1 MRCHIKSS
9 FFLKQENHV
18 TSRESPKETAPV
30 KQTEIEEHTHLTP
43 APTIQLPLTVTHD
56 KKTILKN
63 AINQNEQIEKQSVL
77 DDGDKSSLDN
87 VAVYNESIDG
97 TPPSTSHQTKAKN
110 KISPKPTP
118 RTLQDTNSQQQP
130 QQHPH
135 QPFPFPKKNL
145 AKEKNSLAASKNNNI
160 KKNAIDKENDQQK
173 QMKTNLNT
181 KNQALNKEPSV
192 ASFREDDQVFEIIDK
207 LVMI

>member
-1 MRCHIKSS
+1 MRFYKI
-9 FFLKQENHV
+9 FFFFKQENHV
-18 TSRESPKETAPV
+18 TSHESLKETAPV
-30 KQTEIEEHTHLTP
+30 KKIEIEENTNLTP
-43 APTIQLPLTVTHD
+43 APAIQLPSTITYD

-63 AINQNEQIEKQSVL
+63 AINQNEQIEKQSVI
-77 DDGDKSSLDN
+77 DDGDNTSLDN

-97 TPPSTSHQTKAKN
+97 TPPSTSHQTKTKN
-110 KISPKPTP
+110 KSTPKPTP

-145 AKEKNSLAASKNNNI
+145 AKEKNSLAVSKNNNI
-160 KKNAIDKENDQQK
+160 KKNTMDKENDQQK

-192 ASFREDDQVFEIIDK
+192 ASFKEDDQVLETI
-207 LVMI
+207 